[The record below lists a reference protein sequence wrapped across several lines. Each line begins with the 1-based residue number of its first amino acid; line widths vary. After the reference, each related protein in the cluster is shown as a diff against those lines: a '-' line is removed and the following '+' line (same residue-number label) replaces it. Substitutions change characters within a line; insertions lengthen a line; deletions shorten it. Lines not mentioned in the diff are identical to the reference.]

1 MTDLLY
7 HHVKIKEG
15 EPDYKK
21 GELRYHYV
29 KIEEEPKVG
38 WEEPKDVK
46 DYFIQRNKEIEE
58 HIRKKIK
65 NHKY

>member
-7 HHVKIKEG
+7 HYVKIKEG

-21 GELRYHYV
+21 GELLYHYV
-29 KIEEEPKVG
+29 KIEGDPKKE
-38 WEEPKDVK
+38 WEEHKDVK
-46 DYFIQRNKEIEE
+46 DYFIHRNKEIEE
-58 HIRKKIK
+58 HIRKENK

>member
-15 EPDYKK
+15 W
-21 GELRYHYV
+21 G
-29 KIEEEPKVG
+29 EPK
-38 WEEPKDVK
+38 EVK

-58 HIRKKIK
+58 HMKKENNK
-65 NHKY
+65 P

>member
-21 GELRYHYV
+21 GELLYHYV
-29 KIEEEPKVG
+29 KIEEDPKKEL
-38 WEEPKDVK
+38 EEPKDVK
-46 DYFIQRNKEIEE
+46 DYFIHRNKMIEE
-58 HIRKKIK
+58 HIKKENNK
-65 NHKY
+65 P

>member
-7 HHVKIKEG
+7 HHIKIKEG
-15 EPDYKK
+15 EPEYKE

-29 KIEEEPKVG
+29 KIEEDSKKE
-38 WEEPKDVK
+38 WEEPKEVK

-58 HIRKKIK
+58 HIRKENNKP
-65 NHKY
+65 

>member
-15 EPDYKK
+15 GPDYKK
-21 GELRYHYV
+21 GGASLPLV
-29 KIEEEPKVG
+29 KIEEDLKEGWAEPK
-38 WEEPKDVK
+38 EVK

-58 HIRKKIK
+58 HIRKENNKP
-65 NHKY
+65 

>member
-58 HIRKKIK
+58 HIKRENNKP
-65 NHKY
+65 

>member
-29 KIEEEPKVG
+29 KIEEEPKMG
-38 WEEPKDVK
+38 WGEPKEVK

-58 HIRKKIK
+58 HIKKNK
-65 NHKY
+65 KP

>member
-29 KIEEEPKVG
+29 RIEEDPKKE
-38 WEEPKDVK
+38 WEEPKEVK

-58 HIRKKIK
+58 HIKKENNK
-65 NHKY
+65 P

>member
-15 EPDYKK
+15 EPNYKK

-29 KIEEEPKVG
+29 KIGEEPIVG

-58 HIRKKIK
+58 HIKKENNK
-65 NHKY
+65 P